1 MESQCSD
8 HEKLYYFLCE
18 YCSQNSKVIRTH
30 LEIIS
35 NLELEENEQTRV
47 CPGKENLDA
56 EDSGTITWGENCQQN

>member
-8 HEKLYYFLCE
+8 HEKWYYFLWE

-56 EDSGTITWGENCQQN
+56 EESGTITWGENCQQN